1 MKNIL
6 YVLFILIILLLV
18 NTVNAQEILSI
29 DNTRSFV
36 INIDDAGNKY
46 PIEDF
51 LTSNKHS
58 FMEGQKLE
66 AHFFFT
72 KTSSSNP
79 KDSYGL
85 EVRTELKDPEWQ
97 YKIYGE
103 TKSML
108 VDKWTVW
115 NNSRDHLESYFEI
128 VLYGK
133 IPKPAIKIEEPNF
146 KDYTG
151 EGPGL
156 RKTELSIFTIYD
168 GTDAKNKVQD
178 AGAYTFISTNSNIN
192 GYLDKIK
199 SNLDTS
205 GLDNDY
211 AGVLNEHKQYISD
224 LSQKGHVGW
233 AYDLSG
239 SFSKI
244 VESLKKSAPGS
255 SKNTMLLAIIGAVVL
270 AAITGIAGYK
280 MGQGGENV
288 SPDLVDQMER
298 SYNTLKQNAD
308 KLERINISSIQGA
321 EKQAIE
327 IESIKRQITPS
338 IAGLKNIL
346 NQLR

>member
-1 MKNIL
+1 MKIIL
-6 YVLFILIILLLV
+6 FVLIILLLT

-29 DNTRSFV
+29 DNSRSYV
-36 INIDDAGNKY
+36 INIDDAGKKY

-58 FMEGQKLE
+58 FIEGQKLE
-66 AHFFFT
+66 AHFFFI

-79 KDSYGL
+79 RDSYGL

-103 TKSML
+103 TKSMR

-115 NNSRDHLESYFEI
+115 NNSRDHLESFFEI
-128 VLYGK
+128 VLYGR
-133 IPKPAIKIEEPNF
+133 IPKPSIKIEEPNF

-156 RKTELSIFTIYD
+156 RNTELSIFTVYD
-168 GTDAKNKVQD
+168 GTDAKNKIQD
-178 AGAYTFISTNSNIN
+178 AGAYNFISTNSNIKD
-192 GYLDKIK
+192 YLDKIQ

-205 GLDNDY
+205 NLNINHIN
-211 AGVLNEHKQYISD
+211 ALNEQKEYISG
-224 LSQKGHVGW
+224 LSRNGHVGL
-233 AYDLSG
+233 AYDLSK
-239 SFSKI
+239 SFAKI
-244 VESLKKSAPGS
+244 VEYLRNNKPENDDNKG
-255 SKNTMLLAIIGAVVL
+255 TMLIAIVVGITLAV
-270 AAITGIAGYK
+270 ITGIAGYK
-280 MGQGGENV
+280 IGQGGEKV
-288 SPDLVDQMER
+288 SPELINQMDR

-308 KLERINISSIQGA
+308 KLEKINISSIPGA
-321 EKQAIE
+321 EKEAAD